1 MVTQTNIASIAIV
14 DDYSEKMNKAKRKI
28 LCG

>member
-1 MVTQTNIASIAIV
+1 MVTQTNIASTAIV
-14 DDYSEKMNKAKRKI
+14 DDYSGKMNKAKRKI